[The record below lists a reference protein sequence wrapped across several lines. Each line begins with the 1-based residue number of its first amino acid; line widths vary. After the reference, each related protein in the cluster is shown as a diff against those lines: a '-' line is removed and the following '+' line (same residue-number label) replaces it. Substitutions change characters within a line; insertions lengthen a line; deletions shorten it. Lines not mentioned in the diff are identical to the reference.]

1 VGTKQAPPAHQT
13 NRKKKLKTRSKHQQ
27 KAKNQKQKNSRNSTQ
42 GRLQLHENPSS
53 NTQHQ
58 PMPKPPALSLKTRSG
73 NHANIL
79 PKLPCI
85 FISYSYRCII
95 KPYHTIQDARNCL
108 NFFLDPF

>member
-13 NRKKKLKTRSKHQQ
+13 NRKKKTKDKKQTSAESKKPEAKKQAQQ
-27 KAKNQKQKNSRNSTQ
+27 HARQAPAARKPQQ
-42 GRLQLHENPSS
+42 
-53 NTQHQ
+53 QHTT
-58 PMPKPPALSLKTRSG
+58 PTNAKPPALSLKTRSG

-108 NFFLDPF
+108 HFFLDPF